1 MPSLDAQIRA
11 TQKRRQA
18 AMNLSSACVEALR
31 VPGNAAPITRLY
43 DHTLLQ
49 QDADIEMSLLLG
61 KLS

>member
-18 AMNLSSACVEALR
+18 AMNLSAACVEALR
-31 VPGNAAPITRLY
+31 VPGKAAPIARLY
-43 DHTLLQ
+43 DRTLLHQ
-49 QDADIEMSLLLG
+49 EADIEMSTLLG